1 MDPRWQALAVLT
13 LARTSMGFQF
23 QSVASVSPMLVRDL
37 GLSYADLGS
46 LIGLYFVPGIAM
58 ALPGGALGRRFGD
71 KRMVA
76 IGLALMAL
84 GGVAARLAE
93 GFLGLAA
100 GRLLAGIGAVLLN
113 VMMAKMVTDWSA

>member
-1 MDPRWQALAVLT
+1 
-13 LARTSMGFQF
+13 
-23 QSVASVSPMLVRDL
+23 MLVRDL

-84 GGVAARLAE
+84 GGVAASLAE

-113 VMMAKMVTDWSA
+113 VMMAKMVTDWFA